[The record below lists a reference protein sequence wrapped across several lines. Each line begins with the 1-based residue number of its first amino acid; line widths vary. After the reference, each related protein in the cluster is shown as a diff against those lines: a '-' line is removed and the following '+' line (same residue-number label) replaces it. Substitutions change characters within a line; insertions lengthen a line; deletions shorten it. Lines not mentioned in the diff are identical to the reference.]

1 MKQTLFLLP
10 GLLCD
15 AQVWAHQAQY
25 LAPLVDIRI
34 PDFSPF
40 DSLDA
45 MADAVLQQAP
55 DNFIVAGHSMGGRVA
70 LQLLHKA
77 PWRISKLALLDTG
90 THAEKPGEA
99 EKRQVLIDLA
109 EQEGMGALARAW
121 VPPMVHPA
129 RHNDATLMD
138 AIYAMVERYDVQG
151 FRNQIKALLGRPDAL
166 PFLEQAPAGTLV
178 LCGREDAWSPP
189 EQHELIARALPD
201 HPPVTIIDNSGHM
214 APMEQPEAV
223 SAALRKWLGA

>member
-15 AQVWAHQAQY
+15 EQVWAHQVQHLSA
-25 LAPLVDIRI
+25 LVDIRI
-34 PDFSPF
+34 PDFSRF

-55 DNFIVAGHSMGGRVA
+55 EKFLLAGHSMGGRVA
-70 LQLLHKA
+70 LQILHKA
-77 PWRISKLALLDTG
+77 PERISKLALLDTG
-90 THAEKPGEA
+90 THSVKPGEA

-109 EQEGMGALARAW
+109 EKEGMAALARTW
-121 VPPMVHPA
+121 TPPMVHPA
-129 RHNDATLMD
+129 RHDDATLME
-138 AIYAMVERYDVQG
+138 AIHAMVQRYDLQG

-166 PFLEQAPAGTLV
+166 PFLAQAPAGTLV
-178 LCGREDAWSPP
+178 LCGREDMWSPP
-189 EQHELIARALPD
+189 AQHEVIARALPD
-201 HPPVTIIDNSGHM
+201 QPPVTIIDNSGHM

-223 SAALRKWLGA
+223 SVALRSWLCA

>member
-15 AQVWAHQAQY
+15 EQVWAHQAQY
-25 LAPLVDIRI
+25 LSALVDIRI
-34 PDFSPF
+34 PDFSQF
-40 DSLDA
+40 DSLEA
-45 MADAVLQQAP
+45 MADAVLQNAP
-55 DNFIVAGHSMGGRVA
+55 DSFMVAGHSMGGRVA

-77 PWRISKLALLDTG
+77 PERISKLALLDTG
-90 THAEKPGEA
+90 THAVKPGET
-99 EKRQVLIDLA
+99 EKRQLLIDLA
-109 EQEGMGALARAW
+109 EQEGMGALARTWA
-121 VPPMVHPA
+121 PPMVHPA
-129 RHNDATLMD
+129 RHADATLMD

-166 PFLEQAPAGTLV
+166 PFLASAPAGTLV
-178 LCGREDAWSPP
+178 LCGREDIWSPP
-189 EQHELIARALPD
+189 AQHEVISRALPD
-201 HPPVTIIDNSGHM
+201 QPPVTIIDNSGHM